1 MKKILLL
8 LSIMLLGGCQMG
20 TQEKEDYLYFLFAT
34 PLAEHDIWLQ
44 AKEGFDDACEDF
56 HVKGDWIGP
65 TVIDTL
71 EMEDVVYTGIL
82 QQADGIITQGVISRD
97 IVAYANQKQ
106 IPMEFVDS
114 NMENS
119 EHLYYMGKDF
129 KKQAQLLLADIEE
142 KKGKNEPLKVAIQ
155 VANLDFQIAKDQIA
169 EVKEVFEQHPGGY
182 EIVNVSESKSE
193 EIRAKKE
200 WEFVMSQ
207 HADINVAINFA
218 AESAEFCWEAAMQQG
233 IRDDMLI
240 YGVDDMPIT
249 LDFIKEGKI
258 DGSVVTSFYQ
268 YGYEGVRILY
278 EYVTTGKKPEH
289 IETNLIIVDKDN
301 INHYRELNDG
311 K

>member
-1 MKKILLL
+1 MKANKTSGKITIGVF
-8 LSIMLLGGCQMG
+8 SSSSPVSATVPVRYERGIA
-20 TQEKEDYLYFLFAT
+20 YL
-34 PLAEHDIWLQ
+34 
-44 AKEGFDDACEDF
+44 K
-56 HVKGDWIGP
+56 
-65 TVIDTL
+65 
-71 EMEDVVYTGIL
+71 
-82 QQADGIITQGVISRD
+82 SR
-97 IVAYANQKQ
+97 
-106 IPMEFVDS
+106 
-114 NMENS
+114 
-119 EHLYYMGKDF
+119 
-129 KKQAQLLLADIEE
+129 
-142 KKGKNEPLKVAIQ
+142 
-155 VANLDFQIAKDQIA
+155 
-169 EVKEVFEQHPGGY
+169 GY

-268 YGYEGVRILY
+268 YGYEGVRVLY
-278 EYVTTGKKPEH
+278 EYVTTGRKPEH